1 MLWWFNNE
9 VKNERT
15 YRTCLTY
22 LINRSPIKGAAD
34 TLYFFIGINEK
45 DAVFV

>member
-15 YRTCLTY
+15 DGTYYTY
-22 LINRSPIKGAAD
+22 LINRSAVKGSAD
-34 TLYFFIGINEK
+34 TLYFFIDINEK